1 MDDLGI
7 IAQQVVGD
15 IPQRGQGMAFVQQYH
30 HAELPEHLTG
40 ERVFPQE
47 VVQRGRMLRLP
58 AHDAQIGG
66 AGGDVADNGGSAGLA
81 VLHLQ
86 RGAPLRTKVP
96 AERLRNIAGTR
107 RTDGELRSGLGMG
120 AEHRLQAFHLRDDAA
135 GIAQKIL
142 AVFGGRHTAGRA
154 LEQCDAKLR
163 LQLPDVLAQ
172 VGLAHI
178 QIFGCGGYGPRF
190 GDLDGVA
197 QLLQVH
203 DVHLRNRYVK
213 IDIGTIPIIHYPAGK
228 ESDKILTRDKGTAA
242 PALLPQQP
250 DPGALPPDN
259 IIH

>member
-1 MDDLGI
+1 
-7 IAQQVVGD
+7 
-15 IPQRGQGMAFVQQYH
+15 
-30 HAELPEHLTG
+30 
-40 ERVFPQE
+40 
-47 VVQRGRMLRLP
+47 
-58 AHDAQIGG
+58 
-66 AGGDVADNGGSAGLA
+66 
-81 VLHLQ
+81 
-86 RGAPLRTKVP
+86 
-96 AERLRNIAGTR
+96 
-107 RTDGELRSGLGMG
+107 MG

-190 GDLDGVA
+190 GNLDGVA

-213 IDIGTIPIIHYPAGK
+213 IDIGIIPIIHYPAGK

-250 DPGALPPDN
+250 NPGALPPDN